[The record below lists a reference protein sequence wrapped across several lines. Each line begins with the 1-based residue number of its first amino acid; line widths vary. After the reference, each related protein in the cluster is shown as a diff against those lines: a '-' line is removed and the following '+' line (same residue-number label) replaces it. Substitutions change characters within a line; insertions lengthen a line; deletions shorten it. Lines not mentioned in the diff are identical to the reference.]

1 MAYATC
7 DMCVE
12 KLQSGDCDYR
22 QPSFILQQLN
32 RVLYECLH
40 GQFCMTFIALVIDA
54 HEQKV
59 YYSNGG
65 HPVPILLPNDQKDTR
80 IKKTRKR
87 FPGSTVLETPF
98 GQRSSILGITENPTF
113 LDQEKA
119 LKSND
124 RIVIYT
130 DGITE
135 AENEQKRQW
144 GTRGV
149 LKSLFNHQDMDIGQV
164 KDHMVT
170 ELYQYNVQDDQFED
184 DITLLI
190 IEYADRAHSLGQAS

>member
-1 MAYATC
+1 
-7 DMCVE
+7 
-12 KLQSGDCDYR
+12 
-22 QPSFILQQLN
+22 
-32 RVLYECLH
+32 
-40 GQFCMTFIALVIDA
+40 
-54 HEQKV
+54 
-59 YYSNGG
+59 
-65 HPVPILLPNDQKDTR
+65 
-80 IKKTRKR
+80 
-87 FPGSTVLETPF
+87 LETPF

-135 AENEQKRQW
+135 AENEPKRQW

-149 LKSLFNHQDMDIGQV
+149 LKSLFNHQDMDIGQL
-164 KDHMVT
+164 KGHMVT

-190 IEYADRAHSLGQAS
+190 IEYAGGAHSLGQAS